1 MEAKGTANEALQDAN
16 AVITDAF
23 NSTVTSIQETGQ
35 TLIIALV
42 SAKEQVQGM

>member
-23 NSTVTSIQETGQ
+23 NSTVTSIQATGE
-35 TLIIALV
+35 TLIYALL